1 MGAHDL
7 VLSRAGV
14 DCRPVAGDRP
24 AAHARSGYGARVRRN
39 LLLALLLAAV
49 SVGATLAAAEI
60 ALRIRHGGLAARPTS
75 GAGPLRM
82 GERSLG
88 LSVGVRSAARLRA
101 ARRLARERQRLAAAH
116 ERPPGES
123 ALRRALRSS
132 FVADRASRLIDPDGW
147 AIPASVRVHRDGG
160 EVWRGVWSTAG

>member
-1 MGAHDL
+1 MRDSGERGGHGDAASGARRSVGMGAHDL

-49 SVGATLAAAEI
+49 SVSATLAAAEI

-82 GERSLG
+82 GDARSVYPSAYDPQLG
-88 LSVGVRSAARLRA
+88 YVPRAGSRGSDNVWQPQVSIDANGLR
-101 ARRLARERQRLAAAH
+101 ENG
-116 ERPPGES
+116 RPPPPGRPIL
-123 ALRRALRSS
+123 ALGDS
-132 FVADRASRLIDPDGW
+132 F
-147 AIPASVRVHRDGG
+147 
-160 EVWRGVWSTAG
+160 T